1 MQYRDFYNS
10 ITNDKREALLLYTKK
25 RIVSDNRRS
34 FMTKPLQI
42 GKYSVK
48 YPLIQGGMG
57 VRISAGSLA
66 GHVAKC
72 GGVGLV
78 AAAGIALNSGFYNG
92 RNYVMAEADAFKAEL
107 KKAYEIAPNG
117 IIGVN
122 VMVALADFEQLVAA
136 AIEGGAKV
144 IVCGAGLPLTLPGLT
159 AHAPDV
165 ALVPIVS
172 SLRAA
177 QLIVRKWDK
186 GYQRLPD
193 AIVVEDPDTAGG
205 HLGEKMEVIGNGDYN
220 QYGTIREIKTYLQAE
235 FPQASIPVIA
245 AGGIWDR
252 KDLEYALEQGA
263 DGVQMASRFV
273 CTVECDADDAFKQAY
288 LQCRQEDI
296 GLIMSPAGLPGRAIL
311 VNQDNIR
318 QYDLD
323 HQTPCRMGCL
333 KKCSYKESGERFC
346 IVTALDR
353 AQRGDVET
361 GLVFC
366 GTNAWKA
373 DHIGTV
379 QEIFDELFAET
390 TAVAAKAA

>member
-1 MQYRDFYNS
+1 
-10 ITNDKREALLLYTKK
+10 
-25 RIVSDNRRS
+25 
-34 FMTKPLQI
+34 MTQPLII
-42 GKYSVK
+42 GKHTVR

-57 VRISAGSLA
+57 VRISAGRLA
-66 GHVAKC
+66 GHIAKS

-78 AAAGIALNSGFYNG
+78 AAAGIALNSGLYDG
-92 RNYVMAEADAFKAEL
+92 RNFFQAEAEAFKAEL
-107 KKAYEIAPNG
+107 RKAYEIAPDG
-117 IIGVN
+117 VIGVN
-122 VMVALADFEQLVAA
+122 VMVALSDFESLVKA

-144 IVCGAGLPLTLPGLT
+144 IVCGAGLPMGLPELT
-159 AHAPDV
+159 ADHPDV

-177 QLIVRKWDK
+177 QLIVRKWQK
-186 GYQRLPD
+186 TYHRLPD
-193 AIVVEDPDTAGG
+193 AVVVEDPDTAGG
-205 HLGEKMEVIGNGDYN
+205 HLGEKMENIGTGEYD
-220 QYGTIREIKTYLQAE
+220 QYATVRGIKAFFRDEYATAV
-235 FPQASIPVIA
+235 PVIA
-245 AGGIWDR
+245 AGGVWDR
-252 KDLEYALEQGA
+252 TDLEHALAEGA

-273 CTVECDADDAFKQAY
+273 CTEECDASDAFKQRY
-288 LQCRQEDI
+288 LDCKQEDI

-311 VNQDNIR
+311 SNKENIR

-323 HQTPCRMGCL
+323 RHTPCRMGCL

-373 DHIGTV
+373 DRITTV
-379 QEIFDELFAET
+379 QAIFDELFGD
-390 TAVAAKAA
+390 VAGK

>member
-1 MQYRDFYNS
+1 MAQ
-10 ITNDKREALLLYTKK
+10 
-25 RIVSDNRRS
+25 
-34 FMTKPLQI
+34 PLKI
-42 GKYSVK
+42 GKHSVT

-57 VRISAGSLA
+57 VRVSAGSLA
-66 GHVAKC
+66 GHIAKC

-78 AAAGIALNSGFYNG
+78 AAAGIALNSGLYNG
-92 RNYVMAEADAFKAEL
+92 KNYFQAEAEAFKEEL
-107 KKAYEIAPNG
+107 RKAYAIAPDG
-117 IIGVN
+117 VIGVN
-122 VMVALADFEQLVAA
+122 VMVALSDFELLVKAA
-136 AIEGGAKV
+136 VEGGAKV
-144 IVCGAGLPLTLPGLT
+144 IVCGAGLPMGLPELT
-159 AHAPDV
+159 ADHPDV

-177 QLIVRKWDK
+177 QLISRKWK
-186 GYQRLPD
+186 KAYHRLPD
-193 AIVVEDPDTAGG
+193 AVVVEDPDTAGG
-205 HLGEKMEVIGNGDYN
+205 HLGEKLENIGNGDYDH
-220 QYGTIREIKTYLQAE
+220 YATIREIKAYFLEEYDVAV
-235 FPQASIPVIA
+235 PVFA

-252 KDLEYALEQGA
+252 ADLEHALKEGA

-273 CTVECDADDAFKQAY
+273 CTDECDASDEFKQTY
-288 LQCRQEDI
+288 LDCKKEDI

-311 VNQDNIR
+311 SNQAGIR

-323 HQTPCRMGCL
+323 NNTPCRLGCL

-373 DHIGTV
+373 DKITSV
-379 QEIFDELFAET
+379 KAVFDELFGEK
-390 TAVAAKAA
+390 VS

>member
-1 MQYRDFYNS
+1 M
-10 ITNDKREALLLYTKK
+10 I
-25 RIVSDNRRS
+25 
-34 FMTKPLQI
+34 KPLKI
-42 GKYSVK
+42 GKYTVR
-48 YPLIQGGMG
+48 YPLVQGGMG
-57 VRISAGSLA
+57 VRISGGSLA

-78 AAAGIALNSGFYNG
+78 AAAGIALNSEFFNG
-92 RNYVMAEADAFKAEL
+92 RNYFQAETEAFKAEL
-107 KKAYEIAPNG
+107 KKAYEIAPDG
-117 IIGVN
+117 VIGVN
-122 VMVALADFEQLVAA
+122 VMVALSDFEQLVAA
-136 AIEGGAKV
+136 AVEGGAKV

-172 SLRAA
+172 SFRAA
-177 QLIVRKWDK
+177 QLIVRKWEK
-186 GYQRLPD
+186 GYGRLPD

-205 HLGEKMEVIGNGDYN
+205 HLGEKMELIGTGQYD
-220 QYGTIREIKTYLQAE
+220 QYGTVREIKEYLHAE
-235 FPQASIPVIA
+235 FPDANIPVIA
-245 AGGIWDR
+245 AGGVWDR
-252 KDLEYALEQGA
+252 KDLLHALEQGA

-273 CTVECDADDAFKQAY
+273 PTVECDAAPEFKQAY
-288 LQCRQEDI
+288 LECRKEDI

-311 VNQDNIR
+311 KNRENIR

-323 HQTPCRMGCL
+323 HKTLCRMGCL
-333 KKCSYKESGERFC
+333 KKCAYKESGERFC
-346 IVTALDR
+346 IVSSLDR

-379 QEIFDELFAET
+379 QEIFDELFPEES
-390 TAVAAKAA
+390 